1 MGKIKKEWNIQ
12 TWLKK
17 EEGKKELKPKKKGQK
32 GTLRPM
38 WGAHHREI

>member
-17 EEGKKELKPKKKGQK
+17 EEKKLKPKKKGQE

-38 WGAHHREI
+38 CGAHHREI